1 VITVTVFPDTGA
13 IFIITPRKYQH
24 APKRPLCF
32 KRWFHQRERRVFGK
46 LAASF
51 KTEAVSMQGAKR
63 ARIEAGFTLQAAA
76 KELTVCAAT
85 VWRWEAGAQTP
96 SIDKIKELA
105 ELYGCNPRRLMKPP
119 KPTRYETRKAETAE
133 GDGKKAAEVQLKISP
148 DSPKDSALSHTGGH
162 EGIVNLSNAD

>member
-1 VITVTVFPDTGA
+1 VRFIDFFLDTGA

-32 KRWFHQRERRVFGK
+32 KRWFHQRERRASGK
-46 LAASF
+46 FAANL
-51 KTEAVSMQGAKR
+51 KTEAVNMQGAKR

-76 KELTVCAAT
+76 KELKVCAAT
-85 VWRWEAGAQTP
+85 VWRWEAGTQTP

-119 KPTRYETRKAETAE
+119 KPTRYETRKAETESAE
-133 GDGKKAAEVQLKISP
+133 GDGKKTAEAQLKISP
-148 DSPKDSALSHTGGH
+148 DSPEDSAFALT
-162 EGIVNLSNAD
+162 EA